1 MKKLI
6 LIFLCLPMI
15 GFGQMT
21 EVEIF
26 KVTTNERDFI
36 YKYQNLIEV
45 IDEVVKFNELG
56 KKRAALMYL
65 LAVENI
71 NHYPDFLRELDI
83 ERASNEQLIEIKSL
97 LIKNYD
103 SFIKIARLEDENI
116 YLEAL
121 DMFDVE

>member
-6 LIFLCLPMI
+6 LILLCLPLT

-36 YKYQNLIEV
+36 YKYQNFIEV
-45 IDEVVKFNELG
+45 VDEVVKFDERAA
-56 KKRAALMYL
+56 KRAALMYL

-71 NHYPDFLRELDI
+71 NHYPDFLRGLDMEI
-83 ERASNEQLIEIKSL
+83 ASNEHLIELKSYFV
-97 LIKNYD
+97 KNYD
-103 SFIKIARLEDENI
+103 SLINYARLEDEII

-121 DMFDVE
+121 DRFDVE

>member
-1 MKKLI
+1 
-6 LIFLCLPMI
+6 MI